1 MKGLAGIVS
10 FYMFFPI
17 SFFKEVS
24 MANKDLKKFLAGLGV
39 AGLIA
44 AGGISL
50 PGAHAAGSSW
60 GASKDSAG
68 SAEKVV
74 KPAGS
79 GWGGSKDSAVSAA
92 KEEGKEDTGKEEVK
106 AAVDETVKKPVK
118 KAAIEGC

>member
-1 MKGLAGIVS
+1 
-10 FYMFFPI
+10 
-17 SFFKEVS
+17 

-39 AGLIA
+39 AGLIT

-50 PGAHAAGSSW
+50 PGAHAAGSGW

-68 SAEKVV
+68 SAEKVM

-79 GWGGSKDSAVSAA
+79 GWSGSKDSAVSAVKA
-92 KEEGKEDTGKEEVK
+92 EGKEGEGKEEVK
-106 AAVDETVKKPVK
+106 AAVDETTKKPVK